1 MRCEP
6 HRESEPQYMSE
17 LASYSIQAI
26 FFALVAVVVVSRSKK
41 TDLYQLALIS
51 IWLIGVITIFV
62 RYREDQVLFYSNDQ
76 QFHQLVIDYYLPIE
90 GIHFSAVIAL
100 RYLLTVPVYLISLL
114 GFNAM
119 LIIKFFQ
126 LSALLL
132 VYKRSQVFMSEQFL
146 QIRFWQLPLIAGPI
160 LVFMSLLSLRDV
172 MLAYFALLFITSNDY
187 KGRLVGISG
196 AFLLRPHLAVALA
209 FGLTLSFLYARWKP
223 KFQGLALSLIA
234 VFSYGIGTIA
244 YWVGAVIQQGIDY
257 SPPNTVFTQSKF
269 SQLAANFFGLQF
281 LTLNNPDDLI
291 VDPSTVALLIS
302 RIAFFETLL
311 IPVLFLVALY
321 RHPDF
326 LTQQKFLALQAF
338 LFFYGV
344 VSQTSYNSPR
354 QNIPFLACMG
364 LLAVADIEHFRKIK
378 AKVAPKLLMA
388 TR

>member
-1 MRCEP
+1 
-6 HRESEPQYMSE
+6 MSE
-17 LASYSIQAI
+17 LASYSIQAV

-51 IWLIGVITIFV
+51 IWLIGVIAIFV
-62 RYREDQVLFYSNDQ
+62 RYRDDQVLFYSNDQ
-76 QFHQLVIDYYLPIE
+76 QFHQLVIEYYLPVE
-90 GIHFSAVIAL
+90 GFHISAFIAL

-132 VYKRSQVFMSEQFL
+132 IYARAQRFMSEHFL
-146 QIRFWQLPLIAGPI
+146 KVRFWQLPLIAGPI
-160 LVFMSLLSLRDV
+160 LAFMSLLSLRDV
-172 MLAYFALLFITSNDY
+172 MLAYFALLFITSNDN
-187 KGRLVGISG
+187 KGRFVGVGG
-196 AFLLRPHLAVALA
+196 AFLLRPHLAVALV
-209 FGLTLSFLYARWKP
+209 FGFVLSYMYSRWKP
-223 KFQGLALSLIA
+223 KFQGLAISVVA
-234 VFSYGIGTIA
+234 AFSYGIGTIA
-244 YWVGAVIQQGIDY
+244 YWIGAVIQQGIDFTT
-257 SPPNTVFTQSKF
+257 PNTVFTQSKF

-291 VDPSTVALLIS
+291 DAPSTIDLLLS
-302 RIAFFETLL
+302 RIAFFETLV
-311 IPVLFLVALY
+311 IPVLFLIALY
-321 RHPDF
+321 RHPEF
-326 LTQQKFLALQAF
+326 LTRQKFLTLQAF

-344 VSQTSYNSPR
+344 VSQTSYNSTR

-364 LLAVADIEHFRKIK
+364 VLAVADIEYFRIIK